1 MKRQVA
7 FNKLFNLF
15 VIMGAVFVYGACV
28 MLQDDPELGRSVG
41 GGIVMLVIAAHFI
54 LVPTIL
60 MPVIYLF
67 DEKGVTICFLF
78 FPNERYLW
86 ENIAAIEATDDRSDS
101 RHPIL
106 DFFFSRVFEIS
117 GAVEGKERFYMQGH
131 IRRSRRTKRLLEKYW
146 DGKITGY
153 FIDDVKAWVNKKKG
167 KKKETPVD
175 SAKIAAM
182 ERELRAEVKEWVK
195 PYISKAEEIGLNA
208 DLKFV
213 YTTKN
218 LRESNSRPKEN
229 FIYIAIV
236 RLSKIGEKDTDKVV
250 EVSADLMKGYTHKK
264 EYKGVKN
271 KHAGDEL
278 TFYLEDTLKE
288 ISGNGIESYSDK

>member
-15 VIMGAVFVYGACV
+15 VIMGALFVYGACV

-86 ENIAAIEATDDRSDS
+86 DNIASIEATDDSSDS

-106 DFFFSRVFEIS
+106 DFLFSRVFKIS
-117 GAVEGKERFYMQGH
+117 GEVEGKERFYMRGE
-131 IRRSRRTKRLLEKYW
+131 IRRSRRTKHLLEKYW

-153 FIDDVKAWVNKKKG
+153 FIDDVKAWLNKQKG
-167 KKKETPVD
+167 KKKEKPIN
-175 SAKIAAM
+175 SEKIAAM

-213 YTTKN
+213 YTTKDLN
-218 LRESNSRPKEN
+218 ESNSRPKEN
-229 FIYIAIV
+229 FTYLAIV
-236 RLSKIGEKDTDKVV
+236 RLSKIGEKDIDKVV
-250 EVSADLMKGYTHKK
+250 EVSADLMKGYAHKK

-288 ISGNGIESYSDK
+288 ISENGMESYSDK

>member
-1 MKRQVA
+1 MKREVA
-7 FNKLFNLF
+7 FNKLFNLY
-15 VIMGAVFVYGACV
+15 VVVGALFVYGAIV

-60 MPVIYLF
+60 MPALYMF

-86 ENIAAIEATDDRSDS
+86 ENIAAIEATDDSS
-101 RHPIL
+101 SSQHPIL
-106 DFFFSRVFEIS
+106 DFLFSGVFEIS
-117 GAVEGKERFYMQGH
+117 GAVDGKERFYMQGH
-131 IRRSRRTKRLLEKYW
+131 IRRSRRTRHLLEKYW

-175 SAKIAAM
+175 STKIAAM

-195 PYISKAEEIGLNA
+195 PYILKAEEIGLNA

-213 YTTKN
+213 YTTKDLN
-218 LRESNSRPKEN
+218 ESNSRPKEN
-229 FIYIAIV
+229 FTYLAIV
-236 RLSKIGEKDTDKVV
+236 RLSKLGEEDTERVV
-250 EVSADLMKGYTHKK
+250 EVSADLMKGYAHKK

-288 ISGNGIESYSDK
+288 ISKNGIESYSDK